1 MEKNVDMTK
10 PCYSKQ
16 ILPLPYIGY
25 VGSTVDISLPIIE
38 SKTFYK
44 LNNYHL
50 VYRIS
55 ILKDLD
61 PIVTPITHNDT

>member
-1 MEKNVDMTK
+1 M
-10 PCYSKQ
+10 S
-16 ILPLPYIGY
+16 I
-25 VGSTVDISLPIIE
+25 GSTVDISLPNIE
-38 SKTFYK
+38 SKPFYK

-61 PIVTPITHNDT
+61 PIVTPIADNDT

>member
-1 MEKNVDMTK
+1 MEKNLHMTK
-10 PCYSKQ
+10 PCFSEQ
-16 ILPLPYIGY
+16 SLPVPY
-25 VGSTVDISLPIIE
+25 VGSTVDISLPNIE
-38 SKTFYK
+38 SKPFYK

-61 PIVTPITHNDT
+61 PIVTPIADDDT

>member
-1 MEKNVDMTK
+1 MEKNLDMTK
-10 PCYSKQ
+10 PCYSEQ
-16 ILPLPYIGY
+16 ILPVPYIGY

-38 SKTFYK
+38 SKTCYK
-44 LNNYHL
+44 LNNCHL